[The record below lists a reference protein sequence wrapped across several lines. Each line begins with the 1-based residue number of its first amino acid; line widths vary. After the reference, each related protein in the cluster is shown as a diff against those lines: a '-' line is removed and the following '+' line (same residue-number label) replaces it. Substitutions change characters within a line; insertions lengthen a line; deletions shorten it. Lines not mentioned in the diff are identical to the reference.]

1 MNRRESWSDEHNNY
15 NLNSNTQ
22 QMSGMSSNSFFGLIF
37 ELFIVG
43 LVLGSVGFLGFEYY
57 KKEMRLSSGTGFSV
71 RFIRQDGDKASVN

>member
-22 QMSGMSSNSFFGLIF
+22 QMSGMSSNSFFGL
-37 ELFIVG
+37 FIVG

-57 KKEMRLSSGTGFSV
+57 KKEIRLSSGTGFSV